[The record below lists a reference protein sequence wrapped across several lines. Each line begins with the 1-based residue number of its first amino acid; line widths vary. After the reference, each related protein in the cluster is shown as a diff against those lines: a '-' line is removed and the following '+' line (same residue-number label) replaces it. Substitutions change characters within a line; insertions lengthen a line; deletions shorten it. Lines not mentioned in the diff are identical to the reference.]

1 MMMNV
6 KTYHGRKQTE
16 RDPVPDPTGI
26 VLHNWIFGGKS
37 NFLFPLEGDLTGLQI
52 GLLMFR
58 SAATHIRLIKPKSS
72 LRVFSTIPNR
82 LSLASASAAKAT
94 TINTTTTFIRAMSSE
109 ALKYQFVVYAPDKA
123 NALPNRLAVRE
134 KHLQNAKELKEAG
147 VLS

>member
-6 KTYHGRKQTE
+6 KMYHGRKQTE

-26 VLHNWIFGGKS
+26 VLHNWIFGVKS

-72 LRVFSTIPNR
+72 LRAFNTIPSR
-82 LSLASASAAKAT
+82 LSLASTSANKAT
-94 TINTTTTFIRAMSSE
+94 TVNTTTTFIRAMSSE

>member
-6 KTYHGRKQTE
+6 KMYHRRKQTE

-26 VLHNWIFGGKS
+26 VLHNWIFGVKS

-72 LRVFSTIPNR
+72 LRVFNTIPNR
-82 LSLASASAAKAT
+82 LALASASVNKAT
-94 TINTTTTFIRAMSSE
+94 TVNTTTTFIRAMSSE